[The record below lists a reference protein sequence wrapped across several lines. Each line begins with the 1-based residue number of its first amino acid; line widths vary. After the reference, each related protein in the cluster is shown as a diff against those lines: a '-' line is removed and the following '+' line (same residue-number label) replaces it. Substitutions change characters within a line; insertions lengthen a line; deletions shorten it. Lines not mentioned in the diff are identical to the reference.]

1 MNEGGDMTSKLRF
14 SWRLVG
20 SLVLG
25 GMTWGVLALG
35 EAKLPYS
42 HILANITEAGIFP
55 ALLIAGMFYP
65 EGAHTGRG
73 VPYFGY
79 VLLGAGILF
88 YTLVWLVILSW
99 FNRRGWRVANP
110 SARQE

>member
-1 MNEGGDMTSKLRF
+1 MTSKLRL
-14 SWRLVG
+14 SWRLVV

-35 EAKLPYS
+35 EAKLPHS
-42 HILANITEAGIFP
+42 RILDDILEAALFP
-55 ALLIAGMFYP
+55 ALVIAGMFYP

-79 VLLGAGILF
+79 VLLVAGILF
-88 YTLVWLVILSW
+88 YTLLWFVILSW
-99 FNRRGWRVANP
+99 LSRRGRRLGTTR
-110 SARQE
+110 SDSLTMQ